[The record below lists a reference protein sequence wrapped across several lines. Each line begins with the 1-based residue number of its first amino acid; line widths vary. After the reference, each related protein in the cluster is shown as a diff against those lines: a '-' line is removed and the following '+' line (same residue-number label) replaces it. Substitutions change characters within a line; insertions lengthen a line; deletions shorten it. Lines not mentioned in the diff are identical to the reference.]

1 MCAGVAEFQTY
12 LMHYDSR
19 NTSATET
26 VDFGSILVR
35 VKPKTLKIGIHT
47 FPALR

>member
-12 LMHYDSR
+12 LMHSDSR

-26 VDFGSILVR
+26 VESGLIPGR